1 MWIKPW
7 WDYPVLEVRQQVG
20 MQIKI
25 IDVLTLSKLGWWTG
39 EECTFNIGV
48 TSFGC
53 SSYFV
58 HLFLPYGN
66 LQCLWGHRPPSSA
79 VSKSKQDLCSLGA
92 VAGEIAPFRIPVLRL
107 WGREEGLGVEGE
119 VEELGHELKLTEG
132 FSEFPPAFKIDRICE
147 IQNANGESEVS
158 PDLIKF
164 DNLAFALCQK
174 AGSLIRSGETSGN
187 SEKSHRIN
195 FLTSFLSTEQPPP
208 TRIPTTW

>member
-1 MWIKPW
+1 M
-7 WDYPVLEVRQQVG
+7 DFGVLETEDLGTGTEGVG
-20 MQIKI
+20 E
-25 IDVLTLSKLGWWTG
+25 DEEPLRDWPGLLGRGGRGFRRGPGDEWSP
-39 EECTFNIGV
+39 C
-48 TSFGC
+48 
-53 SSYFV
+53 
-58 HLFLPYGN
+58 
-66 LQCLWGHRPPSSA
+66 
-79 VSKSKQDLCSLGA
+79 
-92 VAGEIAPFRIPVLRL
+92 AGLERAAPFRIPVLRL